1 MANILESKD
10 ITQNIL
16 ISYRNNPC
24 TTPLWKDV
32 TMKERT
38 LHILFI
44 QLIGGLMLSAQSL
57 TVPNLLS
64 LEQSLEKFHT
74 IELQA
79 QLKALERTKSAGWK
93 DLLPSVGVAYTPS
106 GAPRPAANW
115 SPLQILDRKEKEH
128 KRKLD
133 RESLILSYQML
144 LTERLYKLRQIYYD
158 YEIDRK
164 SLINDQAGAE
174 IDQEIFA
181 ITERK
186 YQENLIKPSEYLS
199 AKKALHMTNSTLQ
212 QQEEELY
219 KKRNALMY
227 EARWEN

>member
-1 MANILESKD
+1 MQATSW
-10 ITQNIL
+10 
-16 ISYRNNPC
+16 NNPC
-24 TTPLWKDV
+24 TTPLRKGV
-32 TMKERT
+32 AMKERT
-38 LHILFI
+38 LHILVI
-44 QLIGGLMLSAQSL
+44 QLMSTLILSAQSL

-79 QLKALERTKSAGWK
+79 QLKALERTKSAAWK

-106 GAPRPAANW
+106 GAPRPSANW
-115 SPLQILDRKEKEH
+115 SPLQILDRKEKED

-133 RESLILSYQML
+133 KESLILSYNML
-144 LTERLYKLRQIYYD
+144 LTERLYKLRQVYYD

-186 YQENLIKPSEYLS
+186 YQENLIKPSEYLA
-199 AKKALHMTNSTLQ
+199 AKKSLHLTNAALQ
-212 QQEEELY
+212 QKEEELY
-219 KKRNALMY
+219 KMRNALLY
-227 EARWEN
+227 EARWEND